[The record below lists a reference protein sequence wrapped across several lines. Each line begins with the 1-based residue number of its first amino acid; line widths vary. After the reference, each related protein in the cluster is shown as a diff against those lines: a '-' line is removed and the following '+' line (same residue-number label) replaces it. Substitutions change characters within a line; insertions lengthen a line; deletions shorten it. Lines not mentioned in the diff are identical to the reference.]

1 MGITDLFAKLGWT
14 KPQPYVE
21 ATAPAEQ
28 PVAKPVES
36 FESKLRRYAAHGRAK
51 EAIMQDNDGLFAIKP
66 AARAGDVEFLREL
79 HKRDPAVFARKDYW
93 VLKEGLT
100 NAIVRQKID
109 VVDFFLN
116 EAEINPEYGHLDRHG
131 RDESYKF
138 PNWDALF
145 VAAVGFET
153 RNFMHEPGT
162 VWQNDM
168 EADPKSVEI
177 FEMVLDAY
185 KEKYEGDPE
194 GLAKAINRGYSLP
207 DGNTFW
213 NSDYMDYRVMS
224 TKSSSATTLDAA
236 RPNLKERLEQ
246 ALREQKSV
254 QPATLTAPR
263 V

>member
-1 MGITDLFAKLGWT
+1 
-14 KPQPYVE
+14 
-21 ATAPAEQ
+21 
-28 PVAKPVES
+28 
-36 FESKLRRYAAHGRAK
+36 
-51 EAIMQDNDGLFAIKP
+51 
-66 AARAGDVEFLREL
+66 
-79 HKRDPAVFARKDYW
+79 
-93 VLKEGLT
+93 
-100 NAIVRQKID
+100 
-109 VVDFFLN
+109 
-116 EAEINPEYGHLDRHG
+116 
-131 RDESYKF
+131 
-138 PNWDALF
+138 
-145 VAAVGFET
+145 
-153 RNFMHEPGT
+153 
-162 VWQNDM
+162 
-168 EADPKSVEI
+168 
-177 FEMVLDAY
+177 MVLDAY